1 MVFIDVVRI
10 DVAFIDGVRIEG
22 GRIEM
27 SQRESQYA
35 SASPPEISATIPPM
49 IRPSQI
55 PDIDESD
62 SSASRVAF
70 DALPWAPTLFW
81 EPFEAFGALLGV
93 AFGPEAVGFGED
105 CLDADGLD

>member
-1 MVFIDVVRI
+1 MSRLNSDCGAKSEAPPILSTVVFVDVVFVDGVCI
-10 DVAFIDGVRIEG
+10 EVAWFDGVRIEG

-35 SASPPEISATIPPM
+35 SASPPEISATIPPI

-62 SSASRVAF
+62 SSAS
-70 DALPWAPTLFW
+70 
-81 EPFEAFGALLGV
+81 
-93 AFGPEAVGFGED
+93 
-105 CLDADGLD
+105 